1 VRIFTVAAAALVLVV
16 ATGLARPVLA
26 QSPGPEVS
34 QLDDVVVL
42 ARRSGAPMW
51 TVTRGDTT
59 LILVGAITGIP
70 RDLSWRPDELEAA
83 AARSDLILLPQR
95 GRASLADLLRVI
107 WRARTIGQM
116 PQGQT
121 TADYLAP
128 DYQARLE
135 TIMADDPGQD
145 WRTRSLLFVGFDLMQ
160 DKAGYIRGRSGDDA
174 IDVVRRAARRARVA
188 FRPVGTVRGDD
199 LIDSLITAP
208 QTTHVPCVEA
218 AIAAAEQGPDAA
230 RDRAEDWRA
239 LRVAD
244 VVASPIDRA
253 LNQCWPWGDPE
264 IAPQLR
270 QQWAAA
276 IETAMISPGITM
288 GVAPIR
294 LLAED
299 GGVLDGL
306 VARGFEVVGPAW
318 RAEPSAAAGTD
329 AGASEE
335 GVQRLDIV
343 SRGGSSPIAGRIRPA
358 SLPD

>member
-1 VRIFTVAAAALVLVV
+1 VKKIAAIVSFLVLMTGAGLPDPSGAQTPEPAAV
-16 ATGLARPVLA
+16 A
-26 QSPGPEVS
+26 
-34 QLDDVVVL
+34 QLDDIVVQ

-51 TVTRGDTT
+51 TVTQGDST

-70 RDLSWRPDELEAA
+70 RDLAWRPDDLEAA
-83 AARSDLILLPQR
+83 AARSNQILSPQV
-95 GRASLADLLRVI
+95 GQASVTDLLRVI
-107 WRARTIGQM
+107 WRARTIGLM

-121 TADYLAP
+121 TADYLTP

-135 TIMADDPGQD
+135 AIMAGDRNQD

-160 DKAGYIRGRSGDDA
+160 DKAGYNRGRSGDDA
-174 IDVVRRAARRARVA
+174 MDVIRRAARRARVPV
-188 FRPVGTVRGDD
+188 RPVGTVRGDE
-199 LIDSLITAP
+199 LVDSLITAP
-208 QTTHVPCVEA
+208 QTAHVACVEA

-230 RDRAEDWRA
+230 RTRAEDWRA
-239 LRVAD
+239 LRVAE

-276 IETAMISPGITM
+276 IETAMISPGVTM

-294 LLAED
+294 LLAEA

-306 VARGFEVVGPAW
+306 VARGFDVVGPAW
-318 RAEPSAAAGTD
+318 KEGQSP
-329 AGASEE
+329 EE
-335 GVQRLDIV
+335 REK
-343 SRGGSSPIAGRIRPA
+343 P
-358 SLPD
+358 

>member
-1 VRIFTVAAAALVLVV
+1 MRKFAAAVSALVLLVGAGLPESSAAQTPEPEAV
-16 ATGLARPVLA
+16 A
-26 QSPGPEVS
+26 
-34 QLDDVVVL
+34 QLDDIVIQ

-51 TVTRGDTT
+51 TVTRGDST

-70 RDLSWRPDELEAA
+70 RDLAWRPDDLEAA
-83 AARSDLILLPQR
+83 AARSSQILSPQV
-95 GRASLADLLRVI
+95 GQASVTDLLRVI
-107 WRARTIGQM
+107 WRARTIGMM

-121 TADYLAP
+121 TADYLTP

-135 TIMADDPGQD
+135 AIMAGDRNQD
-145 WRTRSLLFVGFDLMQ
+145 WRTKSLLFVGFDLMQ
-160 DKAGYIRGRSGDDA
+160 DKAGYRYGRSGDDA
-174 IDVVRRAARRARVA
+174 MDVIRRAARRARVPV
-188 FRPVGTVRGDD
+188 RPVGTVRGDE

-208 QTTHVPCVEA
+208 QTAHVPCVEA
-218 AIAAAEQGPDAA
+218 AIAAAEKGPDAA
-230 RDRAEDWRA
+230 RERAEDWRA

-276 IETAMISPGITM
+276 IETAMISPGVTM

-294 LLAED
+294 LLAEE

-306 VARGFEVVGPAW
+306 VARGFDVVGPEW
-318 RAEPSAAAGTD
+318 K
-329 AGASEE
+329 
-335 GVQRLDIV
+335 
-343 SRGGSSPIAGRIRPA
+343 PA
-358 SLPD
+358 P

>member
-1 VRIFTVAAAALVLVV
+1 VRIFVIAVSALVLL
-16 ATGLARPVLA
+16 AGTGLPDRSAA
-26 QSPGPEVS
+26 QTPEP
-34 QLDDVVVL
+34 QAAELDEIVVL

-51 TVTRGDTT
+51 TVTRGDST

-70 RDLSWRPDELEAA
+70 RDLAWRPDDLEAA
-83 AARSDLILLPQR
+83 AARSDQILSPQE
-95 GRASLADLLRVI
+95 GRASVTDLLRVI
-107 WRARTIGQM
+107 WRARTIGLM

-121 TADYLAP
+121 TADYLTP
-128 DYQARLE
+128 EYQARLE
-135 TIMADDPGQD
+135 AIMADDRNQD
-145 WRTRSLLFVGFDLMQ
+145 WRTKSLLFVGFDLMQ
-160 DKAGYIRGRSGDDA
+160 DKAGYTGRRGGDDA
-174 IDVVRRAARRARVA
+174 MDVIRRAARRARVSL
-188 FRPVGTVRGDD
+188 RPVGTVRGDE

-208 QTTHVPCVEA
+208 QTAHVPCVEA

-230 RDRAEDWRA
+230 RERAEDWRA

-276 IETAMISPGITM
+276 IETAMISPGVTM

-294 LLAED
+294 LLADE

-306 VARGFEVVGPAW
+306 VARGFDVVGPEW
-318 RAEPSAAAGTD
+318 K
-329 AGASEE
+329 
-335 GVQRLDIV
+335 
-343 SRGGSSPIAGRIRPA
+343 
-358 SLPD
+358 

>member
-1 VRIFTVAAAALVLVV
+1 MRSFAAVAAALV
-16 ATGLARPVLA
+16 VLTVGTTSAAPTRA
-26 QSPGPEVS
+26 QTPEPAAA
-34 QLDDVVVL
+34 QLDDIVVQ

-51 TVTRGDTT
+51 TVTRGDST

-70 RDLSWRPDELEAA
+70 RDLAWRPEELEAA
-83 AARSDLILLPQR
+83 AARSDQILSPQE
-95 GRASLADLLRVI
+95 GRASITDLLRVV
-107 WRARTIGQM
+107 WRARTIGLM

-121 TADYLAP
+121 TADYLTP
-128 DYQARLE
+128 EYQARIDA
-135 TIMADDPGQD
+135 IMAGDRNQD
-145 WRTRSLLFVGFDLMQ
+145 WRTKSLLFVGFDLMQ
-160 DKAGYIRGRSGDDA
+160 DKAGYRQGRSGDDA
-174 IDVVRRAARRARVA
+174 MDVIRRAARRARVSV
-188 FRPVGTVRGDD
+188 RPVGTVRGDE

-208 QTTHVPCVEA
+208 QTAHIPCVEA

-230 RDRAEDWRA
+230 RERAEDWRA

-276 IETAMISPGITM
+276 IETAMISPGVTM

-294 LLAED
+294 LLAEE

-306 VARGFEVVGPAW
+306 VARGFDVVGPEW
-318 RAEPSAAAGTD
+318 K
-329 AGASEE
+329 
-335 GVQRLDIV
+335 
-343 SRGGSSPIAGRIRPA
+343 
-358 SLPD
+358 

>member
-1 VRIFTVAAAALVLVV
+1 VKKIAAIVSLMVLMTGAGLPDPSAAQTPEPAAVA
-16 ATGLARPVLA
+16 
-26 QSPGPEVS
+26 
-34 QLDDVVVL
+34 QLDDIVVQ

-51 TVTRGDTT
+51 TVTRGDST

-70 RDLSWRPDELEAA
+70 RDLAWRPDDLEAA
-83 AARSDLILLPQR
+83 AARSNQILSPQV
-95 GRASLADLLRVI
+95 GQASVTDLLRVI
-107 WRARTIGQM
+107 WRARTIGLM

-121 TADYLAP
+121 TADYLSP

-135 TIMADDPGQD
+135 AIMAGDRNQD

-160 DKAGYIRGRSGDDA
+160 DKAGYNRGRSGDDA
-174 IDVVRRAARRARVA
+174 MDVIRRAARRARVPV
-188 FRPVGTVRGDD
+188 RPVGTVRGDE
-199 LIDSLITAP
+199 LVDSLITAP
-208 QTTHVPCVEA
+208 QTAHIPCVEA

-230 RDRAEDWRA
+230 RIRAEDWRA

-276 IETAMISPGITM
+276 IENAMITPGVTM

-294 LLAED
+294 LLADE

-306 VARGFEVVGPAW
+306 VARGFEVVGPEW
-318 RAEPSAAAGTD
+318 K
-329 AGASEE
+329 
-335 GVQRLDIV
+335 
-343 SRGGSSPIAGRIRPA
+343 
-358 SLPD
+358 